1 MDVLDPQDTRTGDC
15 RIFSAPGRPTPRP
28 VRDARSEGGSNGGAP
43 AAIVTFRLTQ
53 PLFSYIYITIMYIR
67 QASGERKVQT
77 SAGPASL
84 QIHLL
89 GPHPILR
96 HFLAK
101 MSFASIVTSCLGRSR
116 EGLLDHVQA
125 LGVLVQNILLS
136 PAPLYRIA
144 QWAEPVGAE
153 GLGLTEAEKRS
164 LNDDRIARALDALA
178 SPKGKSLFFHLAIHI
193 IKQFELDTRRI
204 HHDTTTV
211 TFHGRYEGSVEEPR
225 ITFGFNKGHK
235 PDLKQLV
242 FGLNVTADGAVPVS
256 HEVYSGNR
264 TDDTIHRGNLERL
277 RELLGRDDF
286 VYVADGKLCTRK
298 NLAYLESYR
307 GKFVTVLPRTRAEDK
322 TMRDLLRKGAAVRW
336 RRTLAVENGRKKDD
350 PPNVYWTTV
359 DGITKTSEGHRII
372 WCRSSQ
378 KAALDAAAREAEVS
392 KAQGDLHDLAAK
404 LNRGKRKK
412 RAVVRKEIAA
422 ILRRRGCSRF
432 LEVCLDSREIRRT
445 RHDRRGR
452 PRPGAPLREIRLRR
466 LALTVSRNKAALRAE
481 ARTNGVFP
489 LITNLEKTSRK
500 EILLIYKDQ
509 PYVEKRHALFKT
521 ELGVAPVYL
530 KKPLRATGLIHATF
544 LAMMV
549 DALIERT
556 VRQSMARRGIDRLPI
571 LPEGRWSPTPTTAR
585 ILETFSDVAWY
596 EFERP
601 EDQVVFPVRLT
612 PLQQDLLKLLKMDA
626 SAYR

>member
-1 MDVLDPQDTRTGDC
+1 
-15 RIFSAPGRPTPRP
+15 
-28 VRDARSEGGSNGGAP
+28 
-43 AAIVTFRLTQ
+43 
-53 PLFSYIYITIMYIR
+53 MYTR
-67 QASGERKVQT
+67 QASGERKVRT
-77 SAGPASL
+77 PAGPASL
-84 QIHLL
+84 EIHLL

-101 MSFASIVTSCLGRSR
+101 MSFASIVASCLGRSR
-116 EGLLDHVQA
+116 EGLLDHAQA

-178 SPKGKSLFFHLAIHI
+178 SPKGKSLFFHLAIQI

-225 ITFGFNKGHK
+225 ITFGFNKGHR

-256 HEVYSGNR
+256 HEVHSGNR
-264 TDDTIHRGNLERL
+264 SDDTIHRGNLERL

-298 NLAYLESYR
+298 NLAYLDSYR
-307 GKFVTVLPRTRAEDK
+307 GKFVTILPRTRAEDK
-322 TMRDLLRKGAAVRW
+322 TMRDLLRKGASVRW

-359 DGITKTSEGHRII
+359 DGIAKTSEGHRII

-412 RAVVRKEIAA
+412 RAVVRKEIAV

-432 LEVCLDSREIRRT
+432 LEVRLDSREIRRT

-481 ARTNGVFP
+481 ARTDGVFP

-530 KKPLRATGLIHATF
+530 KKPQRAAGLIHATF

-571 LPEGRWSPTPTTAR
+571 LPEGRWLPTPTTAR

-601 EDQVVFPVRLT
+601 EDHVVFPVRLT
-612 PLQQDLLKLLKMDA
+612 PLQQNLLKLLKMDA

>member
-1 MDVLDPQDTRTGDC
+1 
-15 RIFSAPGRPTPRP
+15 
-28 VRDARSEGGSNGGAP
+28 
-43 AAIVTFRLTQ
+43 
-53 PLFSYIYITIMYIR
+53 MYTR
-67 QASGERKVQT
+67 QASGERKVCT
-77 SAGPASL
+77 PAGPASL
-84 QIHLL
+84 RIHLV
-89 GPHPILR
+89 GPHPILL

-101 MSFASIVTSCLGRSR
+101 MSFASIVSSCLSRTR
-116 EGLLDHVQA
+116 EGLLDHAQA
-125 LGVLVQNILLS
+125 LGVLIQNILLS

-153 GLGLTEAEKRS
+153 GLGLTEAEKLS

-211 TFHGRYEGSVEEPR
+211 TFQGRYEGSVEEPR
-225 ITFGFNKGHK
+225 ITHGHNKDHR

-256 HEVYSGNR
+256 HEVHSGNR

-277 RELLGRDDF
+277 RRLLGRDDF

-322 TMRDLLRKGAAVRW
+322 KMRDLLRNGAPVRW
-336 RRTLAVENGRKKDD
+336 RRTLAVESRRKDD
-350 PPNVYWTTV
+350 PPDLSWTTA
-359 DGITKTSEGHRII
+359 DGVVKTSEGQRII

-378 KAALDAAAREAEVS
+378 KVALDETSREAEIR
-392 KAQGDLHDLAAK
+392 KAQGELHDLAAK
-404 LNRGKRKK
+404 LNRGQRKK
-412 RAVVRKEIAA
+412 RAVVRKEIDA

-432 LEVCLDSREIRRT
+432 LEVRLDSREIRRT
-445 RHDRRGR
+445 RHAQRGR
-452 PRPGAPLREIRLRR
+452 SRPGAPLRETRLRR
-466 LALTVSRNKAALRAE
+466 LALTVSRNKTVLRAE
-481 ARTNGVFP
+481 ARTDGVFP

-509 PYVEKRHALFKT
+509 PYIEKRHALFKT

-530 KKPLRATGLIHATF
+530 KKPNRAAGLIHATF

-556 VRQSMARRGIDRLPI
+556 VRRSMARRGIDRLPI

-601 EDQVVFPVRLT
+601 EDQVVFPIRLT
-612 PLQQDLLKLLKMDA
+612 PLQQDLLKLLTMDV

>member
-1 MDVLDPQDTRTGDC
+1 
-15 RIFSAPGRPTPRP
+15 
-28 VRDARSEGGSNGGAP
+28 
-43 AAIVTFRLTQ
+43 
-53 PLFSYIYITIMYIR
+53 MYTR
-67 QASGERKVQT
+67 QASGERTVRT
-77 SAGPASL
+77 PAGPASL

-89 GPHPILR
+89 GPHPILL

-101 MSFASIVTSCLGRSR
+101 MSFASIVSSCLGRTR
-116 EGLLDHVQA
+116 EGLLDHAQA

-153 GLGLTEAEKRS
+153 GLGLTDAEKRS

-178 SPKGKSLFFHLAIHI
+178 SAKGKSLFFHLAIHI

-211 TFHGRYEGSVEEPR
+211 SFHGRYDGSVDEPR
-225 ITFGFNKGHK
+225 IVRGHSK
-235 PDLKQLV
+235 DHRPDLKQLV

-256 HEVYSGNR
+256 HEVHSGNR
-264 TDDTIHRGNLERL
+264 TDDAIHRGNLERL
-277 RELLGRDDF
+277 RRLLGRDDF
-286 VYVADGKLCTRK
+286 IYVADGKLCTRK
-298 NLAYLESYR
+298 NLRYLDSYG

-322 TMRDLLRKGAAVRW
+322 TMRELLRQGAAVRW
-336 RRTLAVENGRKKDD
+336 RRTLVVAARKKDD
-350 PPNVYWTTV
+350 PPDVYRTTTDRV
-359 DGITKTSEGHRII
+359 GQTSEGYRIV

-378 KAALDAAAREAEVS
+378 KAALDADAREAEVRKS
-392 KAQGDLHDLAAK
+392 EGELQDLALK
-404 LNRGKRKK
+404 LNRGRRKK
-412 RAVVRKEIAA
+412 PKAVRQEIAA
-422 ILRRRGCSRF
+422 ILRRRGTER
-432 LEVCLDSREIRRT
+432 LLNVRLDSREIRQT
-445 RHDRRGR
+445 RRLRRGR
-452 PRPGAPLREIRLRR
+452 PAPGAPLREIRTRR
-466 LALTVSRNKAALRAE
+466 LALTVTRNKPGLRAE
-481 ARTNGVFP
+481 ARTDGVFP

-500 EILLIYKDQ
+500 GILLIYKDQ
-509 PYVEKRHALFKT
+509 PDVEKRHALFKT

-530 KKPLRATGLIHATF
+530 KKPHRAAGLIHATF

-556 VRQSMARRGIDRLPI
+556 VRRAMARRGIARLPI

-596 EFERP
+596 EFDRP
-601 EDQVVFPVRLT
+601 EDHVVFPIRLT
-612 PLQQDLLKLLKMDA
+612 PLQKELLKLLGMDA

>member
-1 MDVLDPQDTRTGDC
+1 
-15 RIFSAPGRPTPRP
+15 
-28 VRDARSEGGSNGGAP
+28 
-43 AAIVTFRLTQ
+43 
-53 PLFSYIYITIMYIR
+53 MYTR
-67 QASGERKVQT
+67 QASGERRVRT
-77 SAGPASL
+77 PNGPASL

-89 GPHPILR
+89 GPHPILL
-96 HFLAK
+96 HFLAN
-101 MSFASIVTSCLGRSR
+101 MSFPSIAASCLGRTR
-116 EGLLDHVQA
+116 EGLLDHAQA

-225 ITFGFNKGHK
+225 ITHGHSK
-235 PDLKQLV
+235 DHRPDLKQLV

-256 HEVYSGNR
+256 HEVHSGNR

-277 RELLGRDDF
+277 RQLLGRDDF

-322 TMRDLLRKGAAVRW
+322 TMRALLRKGTPARW

-350 PPNVYWTTV
+350 PPDVYWTTA
-359 DGITKTSEGHRII
+359 DGVAKTSEGHRII

-378 KAALDAAAREAEVS
+378 KATLDEAAREAEVR
-392 KAQGDLHDLAAK
+392 KAQGELHDLAAK

-412 RAVVRKEIAA
+412 RAVVRDEIAA

-432 LEVCLDSREIRRT
+432 LEVRLDSREIRRT
-445 RHDRRGR
+445 RHARRGR
-452 PRPGAPLREIRLRR
+452 PRPGAPLREFRVRR
-466 LALTVSRNKAALRAE
+466 LALSVSRNKAALRAE
-481 ARTNGVFP
+481 ARTDGVFP
-489 LITNLEKTSRK
+489 LITNLETTSRK
-500 EILLIYKDQ
+500 GILLIYKDQ

-530 KKPLRATGLIHATF
+530 KKPNRAAGLIHATF

-601 EDQVVFPVRLT
+601 TDQVVFPVRLT
-612 PLQQDLLKLLKMDA
+612 PLQKDLLKLLVMDA